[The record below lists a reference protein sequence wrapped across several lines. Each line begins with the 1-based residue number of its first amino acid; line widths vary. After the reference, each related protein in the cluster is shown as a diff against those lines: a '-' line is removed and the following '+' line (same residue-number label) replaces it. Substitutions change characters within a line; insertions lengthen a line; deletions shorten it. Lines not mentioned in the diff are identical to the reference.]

1 MEAAYVDKDRDYQD
15 TWVRGET
22 LSRGSRECDMR
33 YKMILR
39 VIMCLINPGFI
50 MIDFGAN
57 AGYFTHRVAYDFP
70 DSRCIAIDVP
80 EENRLVR
87 SIEMNSLPNVYMIQ
101 QRFTPAEI
109 LDLRSIIRGDL
120 TLVFSVIHHFNDQ
133 WQPAMDA
140 LRQLSRYTL
149 VEVYPPDTDHGNGP
163 DLYREIYDYMVDAP
177 GVRLK
182 HINPED
188 RPMFVL
194 SDEPFRFPEHLRED
208 VRY

>member
-1 MEAAYVDKDRDYQD
+1 METAHVDRDRDCQD
-15 TWVRGET
+15 TWVRGAT
-22 LSRGSRECDMR
+22 LSHGSRECDMR

-39 VIMCLINPGFI
+39 VIMCLIQPGFT

-57 AGYFTHRVAYDFP
+57 AGYFTNRVAYDFP

-80 EENRLVR
+80 EEERLVR

-101 QRFTPAEI
+101 ERFAVAGL
-109 LDLRSIIRGDL
+109 LDLKSTIRGDL
-120 TLVFSVIHHFNDQ
+120 TLVFSVIHHFKDQ

-149 VEVYPPDTDHGNGP
+149 VEVYPRDTDHGDGSS
-163 DLYREIYDYMVDAP
+163 LYREIYDYMVDGP
-177 GVRLK
+177 GVKLK
-182 HINPED
+182 HINPQE

-194 SDEPFRFPEHLRED
+194 SNEPFRFPEHLRED
-208 VRY
+208 VMY